1 MENTFLPFSTRAAV
15 SVNVRERNRLSF
27 PSFEEV
33 IVIPWRRAAHLAFT
47 IFAFCAQ
54 INIIFKN
61 IAKIGEVTK
70 VAIIV
75 AQTLLL
81 VYFTFLKVQTA
92 LRPILKV
99 PQIFKKKCFFP
110 TIFFAFFINKGGRYS
125 DIDDSKRLVPE
136 IPHEFMGT
144 ILRLISFGK
153 PILVL
158 KTVLNNKICKYGSV
172 AKTTISTEFVEFRW
186 YGSSKKWLK
195 EWWSKIEFGMKK
207 EY

>member
-15 SVNVRERNRLSF
+15 SVNVRERNRLFF

-110 TIFFAFFINKGGRYS
+110 TIFFCLFHQQVWTIFRYW
-125 DIDDSKRLVPE
+125 R
-136 IPHEFMGT
+136 
-144 ILRLISFGK
+144 
-153 PILVL
+153 L
-158 KTVLNNKICKYGSV
+158 KTCCTRNCTWVYRYNFTFNFFW
-172 AKTTISTEFVEFRW
+172 STN
-186 YGSSKKWLK
+186 
-195 EWWSKIEFGMKK
+195 FGVQNCF
-207 EY
+207 ER